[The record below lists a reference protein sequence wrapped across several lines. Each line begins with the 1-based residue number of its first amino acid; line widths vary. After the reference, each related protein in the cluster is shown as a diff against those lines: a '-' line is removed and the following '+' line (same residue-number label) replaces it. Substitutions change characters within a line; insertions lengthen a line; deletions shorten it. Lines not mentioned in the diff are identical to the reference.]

1 MNTVNLAASPI
12 TGIRESLMRGQQNAR
27 TATAQGAADTR
38 FNMKKLDRKG
48 LSRSRGSKAQAE
60 ITGAQAAASQLAD
73 SDAQQLQNSVY
84 NADAALRDQAQRE
97 QYAQQ
102 LWGMQS
108 NAYNADALAAI
119 QRQNMLLNFAGG
131 ALGGLLR

>member
-1 MNTVNLAASPI
+1 MNYVELAQSPI
-12 TGIRESLMRGQQNAR
+12 TGIRDSLMSAQQNAR
-27 TATAQGAADTR
+27 MATAQGAADTR
-38 FNMKKLDRKG
+38 FNQKKLDRKG
-48 LSRSRGSKAQAE
+48 ISRSKGTKTQAE

-73 SDAQQLQNSVY
+73 ADAEQLQNQIY
-84 NADAALRDQAQRE
+84 NANASLRDQTQRE

-108 NAYNADALAAI
+108 DAYNADALAAI